1 MVVPFSVYEIIAS
14 EKNIA
19 HTCSFKQQ
27 HTIEAIKKLDNKF
40 LDNYLEINLTQ
51 DQVENNLINITLTAE
66 QQEKLIDMYTSILI
80 LNIEG
85 LMSITLHKCVN
96 EGAVVA
102 FSTNYYFGNSLQT
115 MTAFIIQDSNLQ
127 VAITPL
133 NIATKDYVDDKILTL
148 ADLQPVEEIQ

>member
-1 MVVPFSVYEIIAS
+1 MIVPFSVYEIIAS
-14 EKNIA
+14 EKNVA

-27 HTIEAIKKLDNKF
+27 IIVEDVKKLDNKF

-85 LMSITLHKCVN
+85 LMSITLHRCVH

-127 VAITPL
+127 VARTPL

>member
-1 MVVPFSVYEIIAS
+1 
-14 EKNIA
+14 
-19 HTCSFKQQ
+19 
-27 HTIEAIKKLDNKF
+27 
-40 LDNYLEINLTQ
+40 
-51 DQVENNLINITLTAE
+51 
-66 QQEKLIDMYTSILI
+66 MYTSILI